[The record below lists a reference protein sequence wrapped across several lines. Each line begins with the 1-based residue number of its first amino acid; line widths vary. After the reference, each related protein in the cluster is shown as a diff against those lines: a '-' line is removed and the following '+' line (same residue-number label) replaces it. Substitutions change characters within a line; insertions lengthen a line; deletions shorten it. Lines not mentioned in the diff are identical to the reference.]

1 MLRLK
6 KSVLL
11 SSVLL
16 TVACQKSDLNNSEI
30 QINELEK
37 KSSSSEKYQW
47 QLPELNLQEKK
58 DLVSSVKT
66 VFNDFYVNRNQKVID
81 YNYDAIAQANKLD
94 ENMDSE
100 NLLKSTMEIFFNI
113 RDLHTGFIY
122 PVPARCYSGGFPITV
137 GLSYDEKYGYKER
150 LIVSAKLTPSLSLS
164 NVSAEAKSDFEALS
178 VGDEILTIR
187 NIGIEGYENQ
197 EIYANTA
204 IDLIGKIGRGA
215 NPEAFKSRALQRLF
229 SRNGRYIKI
238 PEGNFT
244 LKVKR
249 ASDGKIVKYTLPW
262 LTYVSGEQICN
273 DYFNKKSP
281 RIENGLESIDN
292 SVENIYEKNN
302 KKNEETFVKD
312 LYTNSTSNQNIVKY
326 IAKYKRKSIAVI
338 RINRF
343 IPDGDFSYSDY
354 LVARKYIENE
364 VNDIRK
370 FIMHNRSKIQGVLI
384 DVRGNGG
391 GFGSF
396 PQLIANAFTHKFVK
410 NLEVRPL
417 VSKTNRD
424 TFYNLEMSRYFAR
437 LNTTD
442 PMQGPNLSTVN
453 EMDSYL
459 ADSNYS
465 EQIQSRTLLLSSAD
479 RYDGDENDALPET
492 YNKKDTEI
500 LKPVLTIKPIAV
512 LTNSNCY
519 SACDVFVSL
528 MKDYKIA
535 KIFGTAKQTGGG
547 GANVIEWKDF
557 LTPVVVD
564 ELGTKI
570 SIIPNGSQLPRNSE
584 IRFAWN
590 KIYRPYAVKD
600 YEKYIE
606 GVGVVTDY
614 VYRQTTQDLINNDKI
629 VFRKIFEDLIDPK
642 NSKGFYLKRW

>member
-16 TVACQKSDLNNSEI
+16 TVACQKSDINKSDV
-30 QINELEK
+30 QINDIEEM
-37 KSSSSEKYQW
+37 SSTSENNHW
-47 QLPELNLQEKK
+47 ELPELTLQEKK

-66 VFNDFYVNRNQKVID
+66 VFNEFYVNRNQKVID
-81 YNYDAIAQANKLD
+81 YNYDAIAFANKLD

-100 NLLKSTMEIFFNI
+100 NLLKSTMNIFFNV
-113 RDLHTGFIY
+113 RDLHTGFTY

-150 LIVSAKLTPSLSLS
+150 LIVSAKLTPSLSLP
-164 NVSAEAKSDFEALS
+164 NASAQALADFEALS

-204 IDLIGKIGRGA
+204 IDIIGKIGRGS

-249 ASDGKIVKYTLPW
+249 AIDGKIVKYTLPW
-262 LTYVSGEQICN
+262 ITYVSSEQICN
-273 DYFNKKSP
+273 DYFHKKSP
-281 RIENGLESIDN
+281 NIDIGLDN
-292 SVENIYEKNN
+292 NIENIYELNN

-312 LYTNSTSNQNIVKY
+312 LYANNASNQNIVKY

-370 FIMHNRSKIQGVLI
+370 FILHNRSKIQGVLI

-396 PQLIANAFTHKFVK
+396 PQLLANAFTHKFVS
-410 NLEVRPL
+410 NLEMRPL

-424 TFYNLEMSRYFAR
+424 TFYNLEMSRYYAR
-437 LNTTD
+437 LNTSD
-442 PMQGPNLSTVN
+442 PMQTPHLSTVN
-453 EMDSYL
+453 EMDRYL
-459 ADSNYS
+459 ADSNFS
-465 EQIQSRTLLLSSAD
+465 DQIQAKTLLLAPAD

-500 LKPVLTIKPIAV
+500 LKAVLTIKPIAV

-535 KIFGTAKQTGGG
+535 KIFGTTKQTGGG

-564 ELGTKI
+564 EQGTKV
-570 SIIPNGSQLPRNSE
+570 SIIPNGSPLPRNSE

-590 KIYRPYAVKD
+590 KIVRPFAVKD

-614 VYRQTTQDLINNDKI
+614 VYRQTTQDLLDNDKV
-629 VFRKIFEDLIDPK
+629 VFQKVFNDIIDSK
-642 NSKGFYLKRW
+642 NTKGFYLKR